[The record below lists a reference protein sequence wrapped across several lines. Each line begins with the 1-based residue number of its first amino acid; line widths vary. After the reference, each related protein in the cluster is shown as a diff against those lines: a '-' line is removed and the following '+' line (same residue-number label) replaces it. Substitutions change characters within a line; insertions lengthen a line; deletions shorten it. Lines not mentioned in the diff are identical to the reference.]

1 MAALEP
7 IRNDLDLAIENE
19 ELAGRTPEEIV
30 LWARRHFGEKLALS
44 TSFGATSAVMLHLV
58 KTLAPETKIICID
71 TGYLFP
77 ETYRFAQELTERLE
91 LKVHWFSAEMSAAR
105 QEALY
110 GRLWEQGPEGV
121 ERYLHINKVEPMERA
136 LSELGVSAWMA
147 GLRSEQTEHRRGL
160 DNIIVQ
166 NGRFKIHPI
175 LRLSEDDLA
184 AYLERYDLPYHPLFA
199 EGYRSIGDHHSTLPT
214 TPDMDPREGRLLGQS
229 RECGLHLP
237 LSEEQ
242 NKSYKSSSL

>member
-7 IRNDLDLAIENE
+7 IRNDLDLAIEND
-19 ELAGRTPEEIV
+19 ELTGRSPEEIV
-30 LWARRHFGEKLALS
+30 LWAKHRYGARLALS

-77 ETYRFAQELTERLE
+77 ETYRFADELTERLGLE
-91 LKVHWFSAEMSAAR
+91 VHWFSAGMSAAR

-110 GRLWEQGPEGV
+110 GRLWEQGAEGV
-121 ERYLHINKVEPMERA
+121 ERYLHLNKVEPMERA
-136 LSELGVSAWMA
+136 LSELGITAWMA

-160 DNIIVQ
+160 EHIIVQ

-175 LRLSEDDLA
+175 LRLAEEDLA
-184 AYLERYDLPYHPLFA
+184 AYLERYELPYHPLFA

-214 TPDMDPREGRLLGQS
+214 TPDMDPREGRILGQS

-237 LSEEQ
+237 LSDDQ

>member
-7 IRNDLDLAIENE
+7 IRSDLDLAIENE
-19 ELAGRTPEEIV
+19 QLRGRGPEEIV
-30 LWARRHFGEKLALS
+30 VWAKHRFGEELALS

-77 ETYRFAQELTERLE
+77 ETYRFAEELTKRLE
-91 LKVHWFSAEMSAAR
+91 LKVHWFSAEMTAAR

-121 ERYLHINKVEPMERA
+121 ERYLRMNKVEPMERA
-136 LSELGVSAWMA
+136 LTALGVKAWMA

-160 DNIIVQ
+160 DHVIVQ
-166 NGRFKIHPI
+166 NGRYKIHPI
-175 LRLSEDDLA
+175 LQLTEADLH
-184 AYLERYDLPYHPLFA
+184 AYLERYNLPYHPLYA

-214 TPDMDPREGRLLGQS
+214 TPDMDPREGRILGQS

-237 LSEEQ
+237 LSEDQ